1 MDRYISRFGCPS
13 VIHLDNGKEFVN
25 KILEKLLA
33 KLEVAYTTTP
43 SYNPQSNNVERFHRT
58 LREHYRMW
66 TARRSLDWAKQLA
79 CLELAYNSKVNEATG
94 LTKGR
99 MKWTR
104 GLNLRGQD
112 RLTSHQKDP

>member
-1 MDRYISRFGCPS
+1 M
-13 VIHLDNGKEFVN
+13 VIHSDNWREFIN
-25 KILEKLLA
+25 KVMEKLMA
-33 KLEVAYTTTP
+33 KLEVFHTTTP
-43 SYNPQSNNVERFHRT
+43 SYNPQSNNVEGFHGT
-58 LREHYRMW
+58 LRTHYRMW
-66 TARRSLDWAKQLA
+66 TARHSLDWAKQLA